1 MQFHHPQSEAGATVL
16 ASEPSAKPKQ
26 AAQPWQAL
34 CLLARLHHIAADP
47 DTQAHKQGLSPH
59 ADVPD
64 SELLSAAKALG
75 LKAKI
80 SRTAADRLSLAPP
93 AYQLPAAGA

>member
-64 SELLSAAKALG
+64 LG

-93 AYQLPAAGA
+93 AYQMPAAGA